1 MHKNAFQ
8 KVRFLEPQSCFLGQQ
23 HQRCREK
30 PTALFNL
37 QEIFKKEKTVDFFNK
52 TCYNKVGQMK
62 KIVVADDKMT
72 FLHLNMKTGRDSE

>member
-1 MHKNAFQ
+1 MKNLMKFYKKCISES
-8 KVRFLEPQSCFLGQQ
+8 KVFRAAELFFLGQQ

-52 TCYNKVGQMK
+52 TCYNKIRQMK
-62 KIVVADDKMT
+62 K
-72 FLHLNMKTGRDSE
+72 

>member
-1 MHKNAFQ
+1 MF
-8 KVRFLEPQSCFLGQQ
+8 FLGQQ

-52 TCYNKVGQMK
+52 TCYNKIGQMK
-62 KIVVADDKMT
+62 KIVVANDKMT
-72 FLHLNMKTGRDSE
+72 FFTSEYENRRDSE